1 MGERFERAFADFL
14 GVEDAVAVSSGT
26 AALHLGVRQ
35 LGWGPGDEVV
45 TSPFT
50 FVASSN
56 CLLYEG
62 AKPVFVDVDPV
73 TLDIDVEAAAA
84 AVTEKTVGLLPI
96 DIFGWPAAWPELEAL
111 AAKHGLGVLED
122 ACQALGAVDEEGRMV
137 GSRGNFA
144 TFAFYAN
151 KQMTTGEGG
160 MIVPTDPDAA
170 ARLRSE
176 RNQGRAVDMG
186 WLDHDRLGF
195 NYRLSDVS
203 AAIGLAQVEKLPRLL
218 YERAAVAARYGER
231 LAEVPGVEAP
241 MAARGH
247 EVRSWF
253 VYVVRLADEVDRD
266 AVILRLRE
274 RGIDSKSYLPS
285 HPPLPAHRRA
295 RLPRGPVPGR
305 RGRLGPLAGAAVLPA
320 DERRAD
326 RAGLHRAGGRRRR
339 DAAGPGPEIIQR
351 DGTLPRQRRQRRR
364 RAGAVPQRARSAL
377 LADEPLAALRL
388 AAGALRHPAVAG
400 ARPRRWPGSA

>member
-1 MGERFERAFADFL
+1 MSEEALEPIPLSGPELGEREEELVLDVIRSGRLSLGPMGGRFERAFADFL

-35 LGWGPGDEVV
+35 LGWGAGDEVV

-50 FVASSN
+50 FVASAN

-73 TLDIDVEAAAA
+73 TLDIDPDAAAA
-84 AVTEKTVGLLPI
+84 AVGERTAGLLPI

-122 ACQALGAVDEEGRMV
+122 SCEALGAVDSEGRMV
-137 GSRGNFA
+137 GTRGNFA

-160 MIVPTDPDAA
+160 IIVPTDADAA

-203 AAIGLAQVEKLPRLL
+203 AAIGLGQVEKLPSLL
-218 YERAAVAARYGER
+218 ERRAAVAAAYAER
-231 LAEVPGVEAP
+231 LADVPGVEP
-241 MAARGH
+241 PLAARGH
-247 EVRSWF
+247 EVRGWF

-266 AVILRLRE
+266 AVIQGLRE
-274 RGIDSKSYLPS
+274 VGIDSKSYLPS
-285 HPPLPAHRRA
+285 VHLFPHLRELGYREGQFPVAEAASAHSLALPFFPALGEAQIERVCRELARA
-295 RLPRGPVPGR
+295 
-305 RGRLGPLAGAAVLPA
+305 
-320 DERRAD
+320 
-326 RAGLHRAGGRRRR
+326 
-339 DAAGPGPEIIQR
+339 I
-351 DGTLPRQRRQRRR
+351 
-364 RAGAVPQRARSAL
+364 
-377 LADEPLAALRL
+377 
-388 AAGALRHPAVAG
+388 
-400 ARPRRWPGSA
+400 GSAS

>member
-1 MGERFERAFADFL
+1 MSGDREPIPLASPELGEREEELVLEVLRSGRLSLGPMGQRFERAFADFL

-35 LGWGPGDEVV
+35 LGWGEGDEVV

-62 AKPVFVDVDPV
+62 ARPVFVDVDPV
-73 TLDIDVEAAAA
+73 TLDIDPDAAAA
-84 AVTEKTVGLLPI
+84 AVTERTVGLLPI

-111 AAKHGLGVLED
+111 AARHGLGVLED
-122 ACQALGAVDEEGRMV
+122 ACQALGGVDSEGRKV
-137 GSRGNFA
+137 GSRGHFA

-160 MIVPTDPDAA
+160 MIVPTDAEAA

-195 NYRLSDVS
+195 NYRLSDVQ

-218 YERAAVAARYGER
+218 EERAAVATMYGER
-231 LAEVPGVEAP
+231 LAGVQGVEAP
-241 MAARGH
+241 MAARGR
-247 EVRSWF
+247 EVRGWF

-266 AVILRLRE
+266 AVINRLRE
-274 RGIDSKSYLPS
+274 RGIDSKDYLPS
-285 HPPLPAHRRA
+285 IHLFPHIRELGYREGQFPVAEAASAHSMALPFF
-295 RLPRGPVPGR
+295 PRMSEAQVER
-305 RGRLGPLAGAAVLPA
+305 VCAELASAV
-320 DERRAD
+320 
-326 RAGLHRAGGRRRR
+326 
-339 DAAGPGPEIIQR
+339 DASVQGPG
-351 DGTLPRQRRQRRR
+351 
-364 RAGAVPQRARSAL
+364 
-377 LADEPLAALRL
+377 
-388 AAGALRHPAVAG
+388 
-400 ARPRRWPGSA
+400 

>member
-1 MGERFERAFADFL
+1 MASSPDNRIPLASPELGAREEELVLEVLRSGRLSLGPMGERFERAFAEFL

-35 LGWGPGDEVV
+35 LGWGPGDEVL

-73 TLDIDVEAAAA
+73 TLDLDVEAAAA
-84 AVTEKTVGLLPI
+84 AVTERTVGLLPI
-96 DIFGWPAAWPELEAL
+96 DIFGWPAAWPALEAL
-111 AAKHGLGVLED
+111 ATEHGLGLLED
-122 ACQALGAVDEEGRMV
+122 ACQALGAVDEEGRTV

-160 MIVPTDPDAA
+160 MIVPTDSGAA

-203 AAIGLAQVEKLPRLL
+203 AAIGLGQVEKLPRLL
-218 YERAAVAARYGER
+218 EERAAVAARYAER
-231 LAEVPGVEAP
+231 LAAVPGVEAP
-241 MAARGH
+241 MAARGK

-285 HPPLPAHRRA
+285 IHLFPHIAALGYREGQFPVAEAASAHSLALPFFPQMSEEQIERVCAE
-295 RLPRGPVPGR
+295 
-305 RGRLGPLAGAAVLPA
+305 LAAAVDA
-320 DERRAD
+320 TRRT
-326 RAGLHRAGGRRRR
+326 
-339 DAAGPGPEIIQR
+339 PGQ
-351 DGTLPRQRRQRRR
+351 G
-364 RAGAVPQRARSAL
+364 
-377 LADEPLAALRL
+377 
-388 AAGALRHPAVAG
+388 
-400 ARPRRWPGSA
+400 

>member
-1 MGERFERAFADFL
+1 MSEFEPIPLASPELGAREEELVLEVLRSGRLSLGPMGERFERAFAAFL
-14 GVEDAVAVSSGT
+14 GVDDAVAVSSGT

-35 LGWGPGDEVV
+35 LGWGPGDEVL

-73 TLDIDVEAAAA
+73 TLNIDVGAAAA

-111 AAKHGLGVLED
+111 AERHGLGMLED
-122 ACQALGAVDEEGRMV
+122 SCEALGAIDSEGRMV
-137 GSRGNFA
+137 GTRGNFS

-176 RNQGRAVDMG
+176 RNQGRAIDMG

-195 NYRLSDVS
+195 NYRLSDVA

-218 YERAAVAARYGER
+218 EKRAAVAAAYGER
-231 LAEVPGVEAP
+231 LAEAPGIAP
-241 MAARGH
+241 PVASRGD

-285 HPPLPAHRRA
+285 VHLFPHIAALGYREGQFPIAEAASAHSLALPFFPQMTEEQIERVSTELAA
-295 RLPRGPVPGR
+295 AVDTTR
-305 RGRLGPLAGAAVLPA
+305 RG
-320 DERRAD
+320 
-326 RAGLHRAGGRRRR
+326 
-339 DAAGPGPEIIQR
+339 
-351 DGTLPRQRRQRRR
+351 
-364 RAGAVPQRARSAL
+364 
-377 LADEPLAALRL
+377 
-388 AAGALRHPAVAG
+388 
-400 ARPRRWPGSA
+400 

>member
-1 MGERFERAFADFL
+1 VTDPEQIPLSGPELGAREEELVLQVLRSGRLSLGPMGERFEHAFADFL
-14 GVEDAVAVSSGT
+14 GVDDAVAVSSGT

-35 LGWGPGDEVV
+35 LGWGPGDEVI

-50 FVASSN
+50 FVASAN

-73 TLDIDVEAAAA
+73 TLDIDPDAAAA
-84 AVTEKTVGLLPI
+84 AVTERTKGLLPI

-111 AAKHGLGVLED
+111 AVKHGLGVLED
-122 ACQALGAVDEEGRMV
+122 SCEALGAVDSEGRMA
-137 GSRGNFA
+137 GTRGNFS

-195 NYRLSDVS
+195 NYRLSDVQ

-218 YERAAVAARYGER
+218 ERRAGVAATYGER
-231 LAEVPGVEAP
+231 LAGVPGVEAP
-241 MAARGH
+241 LATRGQ

-266 AVILRLRE
+266 AVIRELRE

-285 HPPLPAHRRA
+285 VHLFPHIAELGYREGQFPVAEAASAHSLALPFFPSLGEAQIERVCTELAAAVDASR
-295 RLPRGPVPGR
+295 RGPG
-305 RGRLGPLAGAAVLPA
+305 
-320 DERRAD
+320 
-326 RAGLHRAGGRRRR
+326 
-339 DAAGPGPEIIQR
+339 
-351 DGTLPRQRRQRRR
+351 
-364 RAGAVPQRARSAL
+364 
-377 LADEPLAALRL
+377 
-388 AAGALRHPAVAG
+388 
-400 ARPRRWPGSA
+400 

>member
-1 MGERFERAFADFL
+1 VSDFEQIPLSGPELGAREEDLVLEVLRSGRLSLGPMGERFERAFADFL
-14 GVEDAVAVSSGT
+14 GVDDAVAVSSGT

-50 FVASSN
+50 FVASAN

-62 AKPVFVDVDPV
+62 ARPVFVDVDPV
-73 TLDIDVEAAAA
+73 TLDIDPGAAAA
-84 AVTEKTVGLLPI
+84 AVTERTAGLLPI

-122 ACQALGAVDEEGRMV
+122 SCEALGAVDSEGRMV
-137 GSRGNFA
+137 GTRGNFA

-160 MIVPTDPDAA
+160 MIVPTDPGAA

-203 AAIGLAQVEKLPRLL
+203 GAIGLGQVEKLPSLL
-218 YERAAVAARYGER
+218 ERRAAVAAAYAER

-241 MAARGH
+241 LATRGQ

-266 AVILRLRE
+266 AVIRALRG

-285 HPPLPAHRRA
+285 IHLFPHIAELGYREGQFPVAEAASAHSLALPFF
-295 RLPRGPVPGR
+295 PG
-305 RGRLGPLAGAAVLPA
+305 LGEGQIERVCAELAAAV
-320 DERRAD
+320 
-326 RAGLHRAGGRRRR
+326 
-339 DAAGPGPEIIQR
+339 DASVRG
-351 DGTLPRQRRQRRR
+351 
-364 RAGAVPQRARSAL
+364 
-377 LADEPLAALRL
+377 
-388 AAGALRHPAVAG
+388 
-400 ARPRRWPGSA
+400 